1 MFFSAAGAAL
11 YIRREFHLQSEPAI
25 DGLII
30 TMSLIGAALITTC
43 SGALADWWGRIPML
57 VLSAVFNIL
66 SGLLMLWSPN
76 IYMLLF
82 ARLVEGFGVGLALTL
97 VPLYISEMT
106 PPEMRGLLNT
116 LPQFIGSGGMFISY
130 CIVFGMSMMESPSW
144 RLMLGVLSIPS
155 AIYLIL
161 IICFLPESPRWLV
174 SKGRINEAKEVLQI
188 LSGRENV
195 CG

>member
-1 MFFSAAGAAL
+1 M
-11 YIRREFHLQSEPAI
+11 QSEPTA

-30 TMSLIGAALITTC
+30 ATSLIGAALITTC
-43 SGALADWWGRIPML
+43 SGALVSWWGRVPML
-57 VLSAVFNIL
+57 IL
-66 SGLLMLWSPN
+66 SSVFYVLGGLLMLWSPN
-76 IYMLLF
+76 IYVLLF

-116 LPQFIGSGGMFISY
+116 LPQFIGSSGMFISY
-130 CIVFGMSMMESPSW
+130 CMVLGMSKMESPSW

-174 SKGRINEAKEVLQI
+174 SKGRMNEAKEVLQI